1 MLSDAT
7 VVPDMDSPTP
17 AQPHHSGIPTKA
29 HVNML
34 STGPPQSAVSP
45 SPGDASPEN
54 KDDKA
59 APVRKRL
66 SLACTTCRQ
75 RKVKCDGGRP
85 SCRTCAKFN
94 WPCIYQPSNRKRGP
108 RPRAL
113 ALMDGSIPYS
123 SRPHWAVSHSYYAYG
138 YPGHSPL
145 SPPPP
150 PPPPPLHFA
159 VPHNPDLPLNGAPMQ
174 VDPARHQ
181 PGSYNHDA
189 YSTYGDF
196 VANTGVIRI
205 RPPPIHGPAFNHP
218 SPTSMYMHRDTQS
231 HHHPYHGHSYRIGH
245 GNSHQMPAPGTF
257 DARPTSPVPPLSAQ
271 DSTLCYL
278 DCPAPSNM
286 SPQYSHSHR
295 YPPHHSPM
303 LMSPIPPGLH
313 APDELC
319 RNPPL
324 PTGTGAVSAT
334 DPAFGQA
341 IVPQDA
347 PPSISSVVQHH
358 PLRSSAWASELPG
371 RAQPLDAPP
380 ALRSTPP
387 QHMQQPAQ
395 SHSCAP
401 PYAMD
406 MPPSKGI
413 SAVALAQP
421 PAIYARRKAD
431 TPPTA
436 DCSNNSG
443 SGSGFQTQPAPA
455 DQHQHQHQHQHLLHR
470 NRLPL
475 LQSPRLVYDS
485 GQAQSPLTSPMSYDL
500 CHTEHRKQH
509 QLHSLGDI
517 DCHAPRH
524 ASSERA
530 MTTACVLPFSD
541 GVARPRLPPLS
552 EILGND
558 YQMIALSPNGAHTST
573 DVLPAFGGAAP
584 DHFALP
590 LSRRKDSFRDEV
602 SKMLAHDGLH

>member
-7 VVPDMDSPTP
+7 AVPDMESPTLV
-17 AQPHHSGIPTKA
+17 QPHHSGTPISPVDLHSQTHA
-29 HVNML
+29 NIL
-34 STGPPQSAVSP
+34 SSGQPQDVASP
-45 SPGDASPEN
+45 SPVDASPER

-123 SRPHWAVSHSYYAYG
+123 NRPHWAVSHSYYTYG

-150 PPPPPLHFA
+150 PPLHFA
-159 VPHNPDLPLNGAPMQ
+159 APHNPDLPLNGAPMQ

-181 PGSYNHDA
+181 PGSYNHDS

-196 VANTGVIRI
+196 VANTGIIRI
-205 RPPPIHGPAFNHP
+205 RPPPMHAPAFNQV

-231 HHHPYHGHSYRIGH
+231 HHHHHHHPYH
-245 GNSHQMPAPGTF
+245 GNSHRIGHSSSHQMSAPSNF
-257 DARPTSPVPPLSAQ
+257 DVRPTSPLPPLSAH
-271 DSTLCYL
+271 DAPRYL
-278 DCPAPSNM
+278 DRPPPTNVSPPYTHSLHACAPD
-286 SPQYSHSHR
+286 SHR
-295 YPPHHSPM
+295 YPQPHSPM
-303 LMSPIPPGLH
+303 LMSPLPPGLH
-313 APDELC
+313 APDN
-319 RNPPL
+319 RRHPPQSQPPL
-324 PTGTGAVSAT
+324 STSAGIASAP
-334 DPAFGQA
+334 DSAFGQD
-341 IVPQDA
+341 V
-347 PPSISSVVQHH
+347 PPSISSVMQHH
-358 PLRSSAWASELPG
+358 PPTSSSWPSEVPV
-371 RAQPLDAPP
+371 RVQPLEAPI
-380 ALRSTPP
+380 LRSTPP

-395 SHSCAP
+395 SYSSAS
-401 PYAMD
+401 PYAVD
-406 MPPSKGI
+406 MLPSKGI
-413 SAVALAQP
+413 SAVAVAQP

-436 DCSNNSG
+436 DCSST
-443 SGSGFQTQPAPA
+443 SGFQTQPVPA
-455 DQHQHQHQHQHLLHR
+455 DQYLLHQSR
-470 NRLPL
+470 IPQP
-475 LQSPRLVYDS
+475 QSPRL
-485 GQAQSPLTSPMSYDL
+485 AQSSLATPGSYDL

-509 QLHSLGDI
+509 SSGDI
-517 DCHAPRH
+517 DRHAPRH
-524 ASSERA
+524 APERV
-530 MTTACVLPFSD
+530 MTTCMLPFSD

-552 EILGND
+552 EILGKE
-558 YQMIALSPNGAHTST
+558 YQIALSPNGAHTISDT
-573 DVLPAFGGAAP
+573 QPASGGAAS

-590 LSRRKDSFRDEV
+590 LSRRKDSFRDEL